1 MLKAFWRNVVAPR
14 LVRRLSPRVA
24 DVLVKDPSFL
34 AKLVTHSQNLSAV
47 ASSTSSQEVSTASLQ
62 PPKTGSLQI
71 FRGYKESDINLFQV
85 FVAHGA
91 RPEDGFITD
100 FIGVRTRIS
109 SLYDSVAHLSG
120 HLLDPPDPGDFHAE
134 AVEWIGVLKTALT
147 AKDRYVAMEWGAGW
161 GPWVVSGAKAAQRL
175 GVSDI
180 KLYGV
185 EADPSHFQ
193 AMKQHLLDND
203 FSPTD
208 HVLLQAAVG
217 VENGLAEWPD
227 EPDARNQ
234 WGARPVREGSNQDI
248 DYLCKRVDR
257 FIEVHVLEAREL
269 VLREPLWDMVH
280 IDIQGWEGEVCRSC
294 IDVLSERTKWVVIGV
309 HSRIQ
314 DALLLQIFHEAG
326 WILEHEKP
334 TRFEYRPSQV
344 NFEAMVT
351 ADGTQVWR
359 NPRLATD
366 PRLLFKESP

>member
-1 MLKAFWRNVVAPR
+1 MLKAFWRDVVAPR

-24 DVLVKDPSFL
+24 DVLGKDPRFL
-34 AKLVTHSQNLSAV
+34 AQLAAHGQKLPAV
-47 ASSTSSQEVSTASLQ
+47 ASSTSSQEVSEGSSRGLR
-62 PPKTGSLQI
+62 TGSLQI
-71 FRGYKESDINLFQV
+71 FRGYKDSDIDLFQV
-85 FVAHGA
+85 FVAHDV
-91 RPEDGFITD
+91 RPRDGFITD
-100 FIGVRTRIS
+100 FLGARTRVS
-109 SLYDSVAHLSG
+109 SLYDAVAHLSG
-120 HLLDPPDPGDFHAE
+120 HLLDPPDPDDFHAE

-161 GPWVVSGAKAAQRL
+161 GPWIVSGAKAAQRL

-193 AMKQHLLDND
+193 AMKQHLLDNN
-203 FSPTD
+203 FSPAD

-217 VENGLAEWPD
+217 PEDGLAEWPD
-227 EPDARNQ
+227 EPDVRNQ
-234 WGARPVREGSNQDI
+234 WGARPIRNNSDQDI
-248 DYLCKRVDR
+248 DYLNARVDR
-257 FIEVHVLEAREL
+257 FIEVRVMEAREL

-294 IDVLSERTKWVVIGV
+294 IEALTERAKWVVIGV

-314 DALLLQIFHEAG
+314 DALLLQIFHKAG

-359 NPRLATD
+359 NPRLTTD
-366 PRLLFKESP
+366 